1 MHPER
6 LGPWRIERRVGAGG
20 MGNVYL
26 GVHETTGERAAVKVL
41 PAAMAREEGFEQRFS
56 REIAALRK
64 LSHRHIVRLFEDGVS
79 DDGLLYYAMEFVD
92 GVTLTADIQ
101 SRRRLPWREVIER
114 SRQLASA
121 LKAAHDAGIVHR
133 DLKPGNLMVGP
144 DGQLKLTDFGVA
156 SLFASER
163 LTRTGGIVGTA
174 DYMSPEQSR
183 GQRCTARSDLYAL
196 GAVMYTMLTGRPPFT
211 GETTAELLRKQQYG
225 QFDLPS
231 RYAPDMPMNLEEL
244 VCQLLEKDPSRR
256 PPDALVV
263 LRRLE
268 QVLAKA
274 EFAERQGESE
284 TVVRPAGG
292 EAGAADEGAGTA
304 TTVRNLLRAEQ
315 AGRRAEGLS
324 AILDNIWVL
333 LCLLV
338 LLIGFGIWM
347 SRGRTES
354 DVAVRLAEAE
364 RVLGGTA
371 GPAWLRVREEQLRP
385 LQERAARGE
394 VGIDSAR
401 VRELQQR
408 VEDYEF
414 AKSLEQLSGD
424 GLWSGESGESGSG
437 NEVDRGGS
445 SADSLR
451 EVDAEVRRL
460 IRRAFMLRQSGDRV
474 KARLELTAVLG
485 ILERLRSGSYL
496 HRFVEEAVANW
507 QTEVDGRGAEL
518 LLRELLR
525 QWLAAGTESE
535 RQSLSATLRG
545 ALQLYGDRA
554 ELVSVVSE
562 IEAALQRPAEGTADR

>member
-1 MHPER
+1 MHPEH

-268 QVLAKA
+268 QVLAK
-274 EFAERQGESE
+274 G
-284 TVVRPAGG
+284 
-292 EAGAADEGAGTA
+292 
-304 TTVRNLLRAEQ
+304 
-315 AGRRAEGLS
+315 
-324 AILDNIWVL
+324 
-333 LCLLV
+333 
-338 LLIGFGIWM
+338 
-347 SRGRTES
+347 
-354 DVAVRLAEAE
+354 
-364 RVLGGTA
+364 
-371 GPAWLRVREEQLRP
+371 
-385 LQERAARGE
+385 
-394 VGIDSAR
+394 
-401 VRELQQR
+401 
-408 VEDYEF
+408 VE
-414 AKSLEQLSGD
+414 
-424 GLWSGESGESGSG
+424 
-437 NEVDRGGS
+437 
-445 SADSLR
+445 
-451 EVDAEVRRL
+451 
-460 IRRAFMLRQSGDRV
+460 
-474 KARLELTAVLG
+474 
-485 ILERLRSGSYL
+485 
-496 HRFVEEAVANW
+496 
-507 QTEVDGRGAEL
+507 
-518 LLRELLR
+518 
-525 QWLAAGTESE
+525 
-535 RQSLSATLRG
+535 
-545 ALQLYGDRA
+545 
-554 ELVSVVSE
+554 
-562 IEAALQRPAEGTADR
+562 P